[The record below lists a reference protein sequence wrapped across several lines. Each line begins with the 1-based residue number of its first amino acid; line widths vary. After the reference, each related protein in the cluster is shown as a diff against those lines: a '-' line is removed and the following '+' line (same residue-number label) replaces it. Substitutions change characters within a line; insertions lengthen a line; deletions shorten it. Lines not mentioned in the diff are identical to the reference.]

1 MSLRIWDKVKTELG
15 EGILI
20 KVETPFNG
28 LYDCPYVDY
37 NNAKCEVWYGRDNP
51 GNNKVSGTQWIV
63 KEFYYNDLL
72 EWNKDKVR
80 DEKLDEL
87 GI

>member
-1 MSLRIWDKVKTELG
+1 MSLRIWDKVKTTLG

-28 LYDCPYVDY
+28 VNVDY
-37 NNAKCEVWYGRDNP
+37 KNAKCVVWYGSDDP
-51 GNNKVSGTQWIV
+51 GKEEYSGTRWITH
-63 KEFYYNDLL
+63 EYYYETLL
-72 EWNKDKVR
+72 IWNKDKIR

-87 GI
+87 GIN